1 MNVRRVPGRLWVIGL
16 FLVAIGC
23 GGSGD
28 ETSNSNANDIVTAVD
43 TDNTPPDS
51 TVSSVDTAAAQDTTV
66 SVPEPTPLADAMHG
80 GSNLRWD
87 LKQALYVG
95 ADGAELDITD
105 ACALDDYYVFRND
118 GTYDKGIG
126 TKCRETEL
134 AVDNGSWSVDE
145 ANANLTMSEF
155 GPEIPFGID
164 SLLDDTLWLVLDLSL
179 LPPLSPGLEQ
189 EGLVRTRFERV
200 Q

>member
-1 MNVRRVPGRLWVIGL
+1 MTIRPIPSRLWTIG
-16 FLVAIGC
+16 FLLLAMGC
-23 GGSGD
+23 GGNGD
-28 ETSNSNANDIVTAVD
+28 DTSPSNTNDTAAAVD

-51 TVSSVDTAAAQDTTV
+51 NAPSVDTATAEDTAV
-66 SVPEPTPLADAMHG
+66 APPEPTPLADAMHG

-87 LKQALYVG
+87 LKQAFYVG

-118 GTYDKGIG
+118 ATYDKGIG
-126 TKCRETEL
+126 TKCRETEV

-145 ANANLTMSEF
+145 TNANLTLSEF
-155 GPEIPFGID
+155 GPEIPFAID
-164 SLLDDTLWLVLDLSL
+164 SLVDDTLWLVLDLSL